1 LSRRC
6 VCAAWFIL
14 SLSFSHP
21 DRLQSAT
28 RKHAILPASSAGR
41 ERFPGETTMIDLLVN
56 YHEFWTRLREDIA
69 SAESSV
75 FVQTFAFEGDSV
87 GKQLSSALLSSPVKD
102 QRILADSFTR
112 FVLSDKFKYSPANLC
127 NRELRRE
134 TRETAAMKQ
143 ELENGGVRIRFTN
156 PLGIT
161 PRRLLSRNH
170 KKLIVLD
177 DATAYI
183 GGINFSEHNASWHDM
198 MLRVEDPDVVEFL
211 RADFLASW
219 TGRDQ
224 IRHRQ
229 FDGVELF
236 TLDGRANRTAFGRVL
251 DLIDGARQK
260 IFVESPYIT
269 FPFYERL
276 RLAARRGVAVT
287 IVTPEQNNWG
297 FFRNYAR
304 LESARS
310 RIDLRLYQGGMSH
323 LKAMLVD
330 DESLIAGSSNFDYF
344 SYRIHQEILAVFTDP
359 QLISEFRERVMIPDL
374 ANAGSVECKASVA
387 GKQLLNI
394 QMRLLD
400 AAMEVLT

>member
-1 LSRRC
+1 MK
-6 VCAAWFIL
+6 I
-14 SLSFSHP
+14 
-21 DRLQSAT
+21 
-28 RKHAILPASSAGR
+28 
-41 ERFPGETTMIDLLVN
+41 ELLVN
-56 YHEFWTRLREDIA
+56 YHEFWTRLSEYIA
-69 SAESSV
+69 SAERSV
-75 FVQTFAFEGDSV
+75 FVQTFALEGDPV
-87 GKQLSSALLSSPVKD
+87 GKQLTSALLGSTAKD
-102 QRILADSFTR
+102 KRILADSFTR
-112 FVLSDKFKYSPANLC
+112 VVLSDKFKYSPASLC

-134 TRETAAMKQ
+134 TRATTAMKQ
-143 ELENGGVRIRFTN
+143 ELESGGVRIQFTN

-177 DATAYI
+177 NATAYI
-183 GGINFSEHNASWHDM
+183 GGINFSEHNAAWHDM
-198 MLRVEDPDVVEFL
+198 MLRVEDPNAAGFL
-211 RADFLASW
+211 REDFLASW
-219 TGRDQ
+219 AGRDQ

-229 FDGVELF
+229 FDGFELF
-236 TLDGRANRTAFGRVL
+236 TLDGRANRTAFQRVL
-251 DLIDGARQK
+251 DLIDGARRS

-310 RIDLRLYQGGMSH
+310 KIDLRLYQGGMSH
-323 LKAMLVD
+323 LKAMLID
-330 DESLIAGSSNFDYF
+330 DEHLIAGSSNFDYF

-359 QLISEFRERVMIPDL
+359 DVISEFRERIMIPDL

-400 AAMEVLT
+400 VAMEVLT

>member
-1 LSRRC
+1 MK
-6 VCAAWFIL
+6 V
-14 SLSFSHP
+14 
-21 DRLQSAT
+21 
-28 RKHAILPASSAGR
+28 
-41 ERFPGETTMIDLLVN
+41 ELLVN
-56 YHEFWTRLREDIA
+56 FREFWSRLSEDIA
-69 SAESSV
+69 SAQRSV

-87 GKQLSSALLSSPVKD
+87 GKQLSEALLSSPAKD
-102 QRILADSFTR
+102 RRILADSFTQV
-112 FVLSDKFKYSPANLC
+112 VLSDKFKYSPVNLF

-183 GGINFSEHNASWHDM
+183 GGINFSEHNAAWHDM
-198 MLRVEDPDVVEFL
+198 MLRVEDPNAAGFL
-211 RADFLASW
+211 RADFLATW
-219 TGRDQ
+219 NGRDQ
-224 IRHRQ
+224 VAHRQ
-229 FDGVELF
+229 FEGVELS
-236 TLDGRANRTAFGRVL
+236 TLDGRTNRTAFQRVL
-251 DLIDGARQK
+251 DLVDGARQT

-310 RIDLRLYQGGMSH
+310 QIDLRLYQGGMSH
-323 LKAMLVD
+323 LKAMLID
-330 DESLIAGSSNFDYF
+330 DEHLIAGSSNFDYF

-359 QLISEFRERVMIPDL
+359 QVISQFRERVVIPDL
-374 ANAGSVECKASVA
+374 ANAGSVECKASVVSTRWLDW
-387 GKQLLNI
+387 KTK
-394 QMRLLD
+394 LLD

>member
-1 LSRRC
+1 
-6 VCAAWFIL
+6 
-14 SLSFSHP
+14 
-21 DRLQSAT
+21 
-28 RKHAILPASSAGR
+28 
-41 ERFPGETTMIDLLVN
+41 MIDLLVN

-69 SAESSV
+69 SAERSV

-112 FVLSDKFKYSPANLC
+112 VVLSDKFMYSPANLC

-177 DATAYI
+177 DRVAYI
-183 GGINFSEHNASWHDM
+183 GGINFSEHNAAWHDM
-198 MLRVEDPDVVEFL
+198 MVRIEDPNAAGFL

-219 TGRDQ
+219 KGRDQ
-224 IRHRQ
+224 IRHQQ

-251 DLIDGARQK
+251 DLIDTSRRS

-330 DESLIAGSSNFDYF
+330 DEHLIAGSSNFDYF

-359 QLISEFRERVMIPDL
+359 YVISEFRERVMIPDL